1 VRGGYLFARL
11 PRGAPDFLADQCYDK
26 APKDGAPH
34 VSESAAK
41 NDTVTAEIGWRD
53 YLLPPLHPEGP
64 GFVAIFAFVALILW
78 WIWSPLGLVGL
89 ALTIWC
95 FYFFRDPDR
104 MTQTKP
110 GLVISP
116 ADGVVQMVGRFVPPA
131 ELGIGTEPMTRI
143 SVFMSVFDCHV
154 NRAPVGGTVIKDEY
168 TPGKFLNAT
177 LDKASEDN
185 ERQALVIRT
194 ADNKDFAV
202 VQIAGLVA
210 RRIRC
215 DVREGQHLLT
225 GQRFGM
231 IRFGSRVDVYLPQ
244 GVAAMVVPGQH
255 AVAGETIIADMSLS
269 EGNREGEI
277 R

>member
-1 VRGGYLFARL
+1 VSK
-11 PRGAPDFLADQCYDK
+11 PD
-26 APKDGAPH
+26 
-34 VSESAAK
+34 AK
-41 NDTVTAEIGWRD
+41 TGEIKSAEITWRD

-64 GFVAIFAFVALILW
+64 GFVAVFTIAALVLW
-78 WIWSPLGLVGL
+78 WIWTPLGLVGL

-104 MTQTKP
+104 VTPTRA
-110 GLVISP
+110 GLVVSP
-116 ADGVVQMVGRFVPPA
+116 ADGTVQFIGPVSPPV
-131 ELGIGTEPMTRI
+131 ELGLGPEPLVRI

-154 NRAPVGGTVIKDEY
+154 NRAPIAGAIIKEEY
-168 TPGKFLNAT
+168 TPGKFINAT

-194 ADNKDFAV
+194 QGGKDFAV

-215 DVREGQHLLT
+215 DVREGQHVLT

-231 IRFGSRVDVYLPQ
+231 IRFGSRLDVYLPK
-244 GVAAMVVPGQH
+244 GVSPLVIVGQK
-255 AVAGETIIADMSLS
+255 AVAGETVLADTTAD
-269 EGNREGEI
+269 EAPRVGEV

>member
-1 VRGGYLFARL
+1 MTS
-11 PRGAPDFLADQCYDK
+11 API
-26 APKDGAPH
+26 
-34 VSESAAK
+34 S
-41 NDTVTAEIGWRD
+41 WRT

-64 GFVAIFAFVALILW
+64 GFVGVFALAALVLW
-78 WIWSPLGLVGL
+78 WIWTPLGLVGL
-89 ALTIWC
+89 GATVWC

-104 MTQTKP
+104 VTPTRE

-116 ADGVVQMVGRFVPPA
+116 ADGIVQMIAEAAPPP
-131 ELGIGTEPMTRI
+131 ELQMDPAPLTRV

-154 NRAPVGGTVIKDEY
+154 NRAPVTGTVVREEY

-185 ERQALVIRT
+185 ERQAVHIRT
-194 ADNKDFAV
+194 ADGKDFAV

-215 DVREGQHLLT
+215 DVRKDQAVVA
-225 GQRFGM
+225 GQRIGM
-231 IRFGSRVDVYLPQ
+231 IRFGSRVDVYLPK
-244 GVAAMVVPGQH
+244 GVNPLVVPGQI
-255 AVAGETIIADMSLS
+255 AVAGETVLADLASS
-269 EGNREGEI
+269 EPPRHGEA

>member
-1 VRGGYLFARL
+1 VT
-11 PRGAPDFLADQCYDK
+11 
-26 APKDGAPH
+26 
-34 VSESAAK
+34 SAS
-41 NDTVTAEIGWRD
+41 ISWRT

-64 GFVAIFAFVALILW
+64 GFVGIFAVVALILW
-78 WIWSPLGLVGL
+78 WIWTPLGLVGL
-89 ALTIWC
+89 GATVWC

-104 MTQTKP
+104 VTPTRE

-116 ADGVVQMVGRFVPPA
+116 ADGIVQMIVPASPPP
-131 ELGIGTEPMTRI
+131 ELQMDSAPLTRI

-154 NRAPVGGTVIKDEY
+154 NRTPIAGTIVKEEY

-185 ERQALVIRT
+185 ERQAIHLRT
-194 ADNKDFAV
+194 ADGKDFAI

-215 DVREGQHLLT
+215 DVRDNQNVVT
-225 GQRFGM
+225 GQRIGL
-231 IRFGSRVDVYLPQ
+231 IRFGSRVDVYLPP
-244 GVAAMVVPGQH
+244 GVQPMVAVGQK
-255 AVAGETIIADMSLS
+255 AVAGETVLADVTSS
-269 EGNREGEI
+269 EAQRHGEA

>member
-1 VRGGYLFARL
+1 MSYITAN
-11 PRGAPDFLADQCYDK
+11 
-26 APKDGAPH
+26 H
-34 VSESAAK
+34 EESEVKSAS
-41 NDTVTAEIGWRD
+41 ISWRT

-64 GFVAIFAFVALILW
+64 GFVGIFALVTLVLW
-78 WIWSPLGLVGL
+78 WIADLLGLVGL
-89 ALTIWC
+89 GATVWC

-104 MTQTKP
+104 ITPTRD

-116 ADGVVQMVGRFVPPA
+116 ADGIVQMIVEAAPPP
-131 ELGIGTEPMTRI
+131 ELQMDPTPRTRI

-154 NRAPVGGTVIKDEY
+154 NRAPIAGTVVREDY

-185 ERQALVIRT
+185 ERQAVLIKT
-194 ADNKDFAV
+194 DSGKEFAV

-215 DVREGQHLLT
+215 DVRKDQNVVT
-225 GQRFGM
+225 GQRIGM
-231 IRFGSRVDVYLPQ
+231 IRFGSRVDVYLPA
-244 GVAAMVVPGQH
+244 GVHPLVAIGQH
-255 AVAGETIIADMSLS
+255 AVAGETVLADITSS
-269 EGNREGEI
+269 ESQRSGEA

>member
-1 VRGGYLFARL
+1 MT
-11 PRGAPDFLADQCYDK
+11 
-26 APKDGAPH
+26 
-34 VSESAAK
+34 SAS
-41 NDTVTAEIGWRD
+41 ISWRT

-64 GFVAIFAFVALILW
+64 GFVGIFALASLILW
-78 WIWSPLGLVGL
+78 WIWTPLGLVGL
-89 ALTIWC
+89 GATVWC

-104 MTQTKP
+104 ITPTRD

-116 ADGVVQMVGRFVPPA
+116 ADGIVQMIVQAAPPP
-131 ELGIGTEPMTRI
+131 ELEMDPTPLTRV

-154 NRAPVGGTVIKDEY
+154 NRTPIAGMIVREEY

-185 ERQALVIRT
+185 ERQAIHLRT
-194 ADNKDFAV
+194 AGGKDFAI

-215 DVREGQHLLT
+215 DVKKDQNMVT
-225 GQRFGM
+225 GQRIGM
-231 IRFGSRVDVYLPQ
+231 IRFGSRVDVYLPA
-244 GVAAMVVPGQH
+244 GVNPLVTIGQI
-255 AVAGETIIADMSLS
+255 AVAGETVLADITSS
-269 EGNREGEI
+269 EAQRVGEA

>member
-1 VRGGYLFARL
+1 MNDVK
-11 PRGAPDFLADQCYDK
+11 DK
-26 APKDGAPH
+26 IQ
-34 VSESAAK
+34 SS
-41 NDTVTAEIGWRD
+41 EIGWRD

-64 GFVAIFAFVALILW
+64 GFVAVFAFAALVLY
-78 WIWSPLGLVGL
+78 WIWTPLGLVGA
-89 ALTIWC
+89 ALTVWC

-104 MTQTKP
+104 VTP
-110 GLVISP
+110 SRAGLVVSP
-116 ADGVVQMVGRFVPPA
+116 ADGTVQMIGPAPLPP
-131 ELGIGTEPMTRI
+131 ELGMGTERVMRV

-154 NRAPVGGTVIKDEY
+154 NRAPIAGTVVKEEY

-194 ADNKDFAV
+194 ADGRDFGV

-215 DVREGQHLLT
+215 DVREGQPLLT

-231 IRFGSRVDVYLPQ
+231 IRFGSRLDVYLPA
-244 GVAAMVVPGQH
+244 GVEPLVVVGQK
-255 AVAGETIIADMSLS
+255 AVAGETVLADASS
-269 EGNREGEI
+269 DEPQRVGEV

>member
-1 VRGGYLFARL
+1 MSEAKEDVQT
-11 PRGAPDFLADQCYDK
+11 AD
-26 APKDGAPH
+26 
-34 VSESAAK
+34 
-41 NDTVTAEIGWRD
+41 IGWRD

-78 WIWSPLGLVGL
+78 WIWTPLGLIGL
-89 ALTIWC
+89 CLTVWC
-95 FYFFRDPDR
+95 YYFFRDPDR
-104 MTQTKP
+104 ITPNKA

-116 ADGVVQMVGRFVPPA
+116 ADGTVQMIGRFPPPV
-131 ELGIGTEPMTRI
+131 ELAMGSEPMLRI

-154 NRAPVGGTVIKDEY
+154 NRAPIAGTVVKEEY

-215 DVREGQHLLT
+215 DVREGQSLLT

-231 IRFGSRVDVYLPQ
+231 IRFGSRVDVYLPK
-244 GVAAMVVPGQH
+244 GVSALVAVGQK
-255 AVAGETIIADMSLS
+255 AVAGETVLADMLSS
-269 EGNREGEI
+269 EGNRTGEV